1 MSEMHDLNDMYLFA
15 KVIEHGGFSAA
26 SRALGVATSKLSRR
40 ISELERLLGVHLV
53 NRSSRSIS
61 LSDTGETFYHH
72 CLSMV
77 REAEAAREA
86 IERTRS
92 APQGLVRI
100 SCPVGLLLSDIGP
113 IIARFMVDNP
123 AVRINLEATNRR
135 VDVINEGIDLAV
147 RVRIPPLVD
156 SDLAVRPL
164 GNSEMILVCS
174 RRFIAQQG
182 KPLSVDDLGKLPT
195 LCMARPGNKF
205 SWQFTAADRTEFEVQ
220 HTPRLAT
227 DDLAMLRTA
236 ALQGVGIAMLPDCM
250 LRKELADGS
259 LMHVLPE
266 LKVPPG
272 VVHVVFASRR
282 GLIPAVR
289 ALIDALAAE
298 FEETKIR
305 E

>member
-1 MSEMHDLNDMYLFA
+1 
-15 KVIEHGGFSAA
+15 
-26 SRALGVATSKLSRR
+26 
-40 ISELERLLGVHLV
+40 
-53 NRSSRSIS
+53 
-61 LSDTGETFYHH
+61 
-72 CLSMV
+72 
-77 REAEAAREA
+77 
-86 IERTRS
+86 
-92 APQGLVRI
+92 
-100 SCPVGLLLSDIGP
+100 
-113 IIARFMVDNP
+113 
-123 AVRINLEATNRR
+123 
-135 VDVINEGIDLAV
+135 
-147 RVRIPPLVD
+147 
-156 SDLAVRPL
+156 L

-205 SWQFTAADRTEFEVQ
+205 SWRFTAADGTEFEVQ

-259 LMHVLPE
+259 LVHVLPE

-298 FEETKIR
+298 FEETKVR
-305 E
+305 Q